1 MSNNKN
7 INSALRLE
15 RAVFDKIE
23 FKRLGFKSDE
33 EVELKIQSGIG
44 KKQDEEIYR
53 VSLTVTGN
61 KPDEYVFEVTMSGY
75 FVIESDENLT
85 EHMKE
90 TLINK
95 NSIAILMPYVRS
107 EISLL
112 TAQPEMDCVV
122 MPVFN
127 INKMFEE

>member
-7 INSALRLE
+7 FNSALRLE
-15 RAVFDKIE
+15 KAVFDKIE
-23 FKRLGFKSDE
+23 FKRLGFKSDK
-33 EVELKIQSGIG
+33 EVELEIQSGIK
-44 KKQDEEIYR
+44 KKQDEEIYC

-61 KPDEYVFEVTMSGY
+61 KPDEYIFEVTMSGY
-75 FVIESDENLT
+75 FMIESDENLT
-85 EHMKE
+85 EQMKDA
-90 TLINK
+90 LINK

-112 TAQPEMDCVV
+112 TAQPEVDCVI

-127 INKMFEE
+127 INKMFEQ